1 MLLQGCEFTCL
12 AVLVDECAPVQIFLQ
27 IDVFFHIRKPEVL
40 HFILFLLPAYQFLRR
55 TDLKPVP
62 FRYGFR
68 YRKFSPPENEIVDA
82 CSLVCDFVKQTGCVW
97 FEFETV
103 GGLHQCHF
111 LAWY

>member
-40 HFILFLLPAYQFLRR
+40 HLILFLLPAYQFLRR

-68 YRKFSPPENEIVDA
+68 YRKFSPSENA
-82 CSLVCDFVKQTGCVW
+82 YGLSLKP
-97 FEFETV
+97 
-103 GGLHQCHF
+103 
-111 LAWY
+111 